1 MMKKYYRDLLIRN
14 WQPKDCQIAAN
25 IISYV
30 LTEYNLSWEPKE
42 ADKDVLQVEKFYQNR
57 GGEFW
62 LIELQG
68 KIVGTAG
75 YYPIERG
82 NKAVEIRKMY
92 LLPEIRGQGLGKF
105 LLKELEKR
113 IAECQFQEIWIETA
127 TVLQEAVKLYESN
140 GYQLTT
146 GVETKRC
153 DLVYKKVLDR
163 IVRSRF

>member
-1 MMKKYYRDLLIRN
+1 MKKYYREFLIRN
-14 WQPKDCQIAAN
+14 WQPNDRQIAAN
-25 IISYV
+25 IIGYV
-30 LTEYNLSWEPKE
+30 LAEYNLSWEPE
-42 ADKDVLQVEKFYQNR
+42 GADRDVLEVEKFYQNI

-62 LIELQG
+62 VIERQG
-68 KIVGTAG
+68 KILGTSA
-75 YYPIERG
+75 YYPIQRG

-105 LLKELEKR
+105 LLKELENR
-113 IAECQFQEIWIETA
+113 IAERKFQEIWIETA

-140 GYQLTT
+140 GYLLTT

-163 IVRSRF
+163 IVVD

>member
-1 MMKKYYRDLLIRN
+1 MKKYYREFLIRN
-14 WQPKDCQIAAN
+14 WQQNDRKIAAN
-25 IISYV
+25 IIGYV
-30 LTEYNLSWEPKE
+30 LSEYNLNWEPE
-42 ADKDVLQVEKFYQNR
+42 GADKDVLEVEKFYQNI

-62 LIELQG
+62 VIEKQE
-68 KIVGTAG
+68 KIVGTAA

-105 LLKELEKR
+105 LLKELENR
-113 IAECQFQEIWIETA
+113 IAERKFQEIWIETA

-153 DLVYKKVLDR
+153 DR
-163 IVRSRF
+163 IYQKIIDI